1 MANIRWHYQTS
12 GSSQNPR
19 ILFLHGF
26 LGSLQDWEAIIG
38 KFQQNFFCVSV
49 DLPGHGNTPNPV
61 KNYSFAETG
70 DDLANFLTEMN
81 FAPVSV
87 IGYSMGGRLA
97 LYLALQHLYLI
108 NKIVL
113 ESTSPGLPTAR
124 ERINRAA
131 NDNALAEKMV
141 KMDFG
146 LFLQDWYNQPLFDS
160 LRRHPDFEM
169 LLKNRQRNDPGEM
182 AKALISLGTGKQPSL
197 WKFLP
202 QNKIP
207 MLLLVGELDDK
218 YRRIAGQM
226 CEKCS
231 FCSMKVIKD
240 AGHNIHFEKPDEF
253 ANSCLD
259 FLSGK

>member
-1 MANIRWHYQTS
+1 MANIRWHYHTY
-12 GSSQNPR
+12 GSSQNPPL
-19 ILFLHGF
+19 LFLHGF
-26 LGSLQDWEAIIG
+26 LGSLQDWDAIIG
-38 KFQQNFFCVSV
+38 KLQQNFYCVSV
-49 DLPGHGNTPNPV
+49 DLPGHGNTPNPL

-97 LYLALQHLYLI
+97 LYLALRHPNLV
-108 NKIVL
+108 NKVVL
-113 ESTSPGLPTAR
+113 ESASPGLPTAR
-124 ERINRAA
+124 ERKSRAA
-131 NDNALAEKMV
+131 NDDILAKKMV

-146 LFLQDWYNQPLFDS
+146 LFLQEWYEQPLFHS
-160 LRRHPDFEM
+160 LQRHPDFERVLM
-169 LLKNRQRNDPGEM
+169 RRQKNNPGEL
-182 AKALISLGTGKQPSL
+182 ATALTSLSTGKQPSL
-197 WKFLP
+197 WKLLP

-207 MLLLVGELDDK
+207 LLLLVGELDGK

-231 FCSMKVIKD
+231 FCRIKLIKD
-240 AGHNIHFEKPDEF
+240 AGHNTHFEKPDEF
-253 ANSCLD
+253 TYSYLE